1 MEGISV
7 TVDMVRSA
15 LQSFCSGGGQVTT
28 KQLMAALGL
37 ECEAEKARLR
47 RRLSDMVH
55 HGELKRIDEGVFE
68 YNFSHRPRN
77 PQSFSKI
84 WRFVRHAKPWWSF
97 STAALMT
104 HLSYTQ
110 VSRYCAWL
118 EEEDYICRAGRD
130 GQTILYQATRKAD
143 AHPEAPYPPLRD
155 VDPFAREK
163 AAAARIVQLLLCHDP
178 YSRKVG
184 VSVTEA
190 CRTLLSRFEKNV
202 IQNENEPE
210 GESHVQR

>member
-7 TVDMVRSA
+7 TAGMVRSA

-28 KQLMAALGL
+28 KQLMAVLGL
-37 ECEAEKARLR
+37 ECGAEKARLR
-47 RRLSDMVH
+47 RQVTDMVH
-55 HGELKRIDEGVFE
+55 HGEVKRVEAGVFE
-68 YNFSHRPRN
+68 YNFSHRPRI

-84 WRFVRHAKPWWSF
+84 WRFVRHAKPGWSF
-97 STAALMT
+97 SSAALMT

-143 AHPEAPYPPLRD
+143 TQPETPYPPLRD
-155 VDPFAREK
+155 TDPFAKEK
-163 AAAARIVQLLLCHDP
+163 AAAARIVQLLLCHNP
-178 YSRKVG
+178 YSKKVATG
-184 VSVTEA
+184 VLEA
-190 CRTLLSRFEKNV
+190 CQTLLSRFEKSFTE
-202 IQNENEPE
+202 NENDNETE
-210 GESHVQR
+210 GESHV

>member
-15 LQSFCSGGGQVTT
+15 LQGFCSGGEKVSTR
-28 KQLMAALGL
+28 QLIAALGL

-47 RRLSDMVH
+47 KRLNDMVH
-55 HGELKRIDEGVFE
+55 HGEVKRVEAGVFE

-84 WRFVRHAKPWWSF
+84 WRFVRHAKPGWSF

-118 EEEDYICRAGRD
+118 EDEDYICRSGRD

-143 AHPEAPYPPLRD
+143 AHPETPYPPLRD
-155 VDPFAREK
+155 ADPFAKEK

-178 YSRKVG
+178 YSKKVATG
-184 VSVTEA
+184 VLEA
-190 CRTLLSRFEKNV
+190 CQTLLFRFEKSFT
-202 IQNENEPE
+202 QNEIGQNTE
-210 GESHVQR
+210 GESHV

>member
-84 WRFVRHAKPWWSF
+84 WRFVRHAKPGWSF

-118 EEEDYICRAGRD
+118 EEEDYIWRAGRD

>member
-15 LQSFCSGGGQVTT
+15 LQGFCSGGEKVSTR
-28 KQLMAALGL
+28 QLIAALGL

-47 RRLSDMVH
+47 KRLNDMVH
-55 HGELKRIDEGVFE
+55 HGEVKRVEAGVFE

-84 WRFVRHAKPWWSF
+84 WRFVRHAKPGWSF

-118 EEEDYICRAGRD
+118 EDEDYICRSGRD

-143 AHPEAPYPPLRD
+143 AHPGNAVSSASGCRSFRQGKGGCGPDSPAPTLPRPLFQEGGHGR
-155 VDPFAREK
+155 AG
-163 AAAARIVQLLLCHDP
+163 
-178 YSRKVG
+178 S
-184 VSVTEA
+184 
-190 CRTLLSRFEKNV
+190 LSNPAFQ
-202 IQNENEPE
+202 I
-210 GESHVQR
+210 